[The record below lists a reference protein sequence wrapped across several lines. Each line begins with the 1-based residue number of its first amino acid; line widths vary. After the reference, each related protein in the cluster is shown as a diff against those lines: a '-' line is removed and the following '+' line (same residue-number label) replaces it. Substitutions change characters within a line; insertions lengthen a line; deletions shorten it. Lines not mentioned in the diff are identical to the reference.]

1 MFPQLTHVRYP
12 DLPEELGFFRAEEIL
27 DMHPD
32 RPRKTRQ
39 TSTLQKHPAVF
50 NYRDWLAPE
59 GRAKI
64 HTGFNGDILAWN
76 YVTKR
81 RHGLTSMGTCVIK
94 ETLKK

>member
-12 DLPEELGFFRAEEIL
+12 DLPEELEFFRAEEIL

-50 NYRDWLAPE
+50 IIGIGWPPKDGQRYT
-59 GRAKI
+59 RAQ
-64 HTGFNGDILAWN
+64 
-76 YVTKR
+76 R
-81 RHGLTSMGTCVIK
+81 RHPGLELCY
-94 ETLKK
+94 ETPARADLDGYLRD